1 MKFIR
6 LSILVAA
13 ILSMLNATLSW
24 AGEDGLFVV
33 YQPEF
38 SNIAREL
45 SLRPVEIKFDAVTSP
60 SYAVFA
66 EWLRPYL
73 HDTDQIELEQ
83 INKAYCKGLK
93 VEIKNDKREHM
104 DVLLDYNACKGKN
117 KPTSEKDKLLEG
129 IAAAIFYTENVPKV
143 QPVTKLTLFV
153 KGIRNQ
159 KEYTKSYTWA
169 ALKKKWQPYWGGFQ
183 YNCK

>member
-104 DVLLDYNACKGKN
+104 DVLLDYNACK
-117 KPTSEKDKLLEG
+117 EKTNRPPKKTNFLKELQLLYF
-129 IAAAIFYTENVPKV
+129 IPRMSLRFSPSLN
-143 QPVTKLTLFV
+143 
-153 KGIRNQ
+153 
-159 KEYTKSYTWA
+159 
-169 ALKKKWQPYWGGFQ
+169 
-183 YNCK
+183 